1 MKSNM
6 KKGMIALMLCMVMLL
21 SGSTS
26 ALADDANAEMNTV
39 ETVQEVQ
46 AEPAALSEEPAQPET
61 AGEPEATVEATVA
74 APTET
79 ETETAGGEADA
90 PQATETAPEA
100 AVTED
105 TPQTAAETT
114 PHQDAMELTQEMK
127 DADGNTVCTVK
138 AEIPEGTFQANT
150 SEVTMEVTDVD
161 EPIEKEIK
169 ELMKKKLPDGKE
181 LGHYFLYN
189 VSFKV
194 NGQTTEPGREIKI
207 TFDKKDFR
215 IEDVKKANVFYYNE
229 ANSPMGNT
237 EAEIIEIIQKAD
249 KIEELQKAGESADNI
264 DDYDLSEI
272 SLKADGTADKIQ
284 TEGRRSTVYGCYIE
298 KLSKEKVYTAKVGE
312 VEVTV
317 TAPKGA
323 FNRDSDK
330 VYMTAEELTKERKQ
344 EVEKILTAKAEENDE
359 ELVDYKIYDINLWK
373 DEAHTEK
380 IQPQI
385 PVTVNFKN
393 LNLENTEAE
402 TITPIRIDEEAQ
414 TATEVSGTATGENVE
429 MTAEHFTEYGA
440 KMTRKK
446 PGIETYSSTGDGT
459 LATND
464 PIAVNIANDYLPG
477 TENNP
482 VINEQSNEWQVA
494 RGMYTGTG
502 APVDSV
508 DKMQTTEDGLFRY
521 QKSLIPTGIE
531 NEFYVYLNIEPQMKW
546 DWKRFFEGTWLC
558 CSNNEVS
565 DNISFPESATAT
577 QVQDATGANVGKICE
592 TESDAKNPD
601 NATNISKIWT
611 INEIVLKDQNG
622 GVADRI
628 PGNFYVAL
636 PSITENSATILYV
649 VPGTTKVSKL
659 SNLEFEGDKSANR
672 GTLYVPYDSWKGIH
686 YEEQIDDYSTLSSAA
701 DLETITDP
709 MGEVNGNYIE
719 FINFTDQTGGTT
731 YEADGDSA
739 NDLDV
744 DMGAETITWTGFS
757 EPTASSNAADYYKI
771 GKTVYRKN
779 AYQLLYKI
787 RLEVENDSF
796 NSCAEFLSDSTQ
808 TDYIYSTN
816 DTTTLSYSYED
827 DENITQ
833 NATAEFDVP
842 EVRGLLYDI
851 EFQKVDDKG
860 NALPEITFTLSG
872 TTGYGQNLTNLS
884 SIVTTAVSDENG
896 WVKFRNIPWGNYT
909 IKEELTE
916 EQQELYFPV
925 NDIDVT
931 PCYTTDRS
939 LPQDH
944 GTGHTVDLE
953 NDIKNKLVLAN
964 GGIVTNREKTGHTVV
979 KEWVGAAPE
988 GASIDVILKA
998 TVTLDGKETELN
1010 STQLPGVTFE
1020 HSLSEN
1026 TNNWTY
1032 TWQNLPKYYYYGESQ
1047 EKQVLEIN
1055 YTVEETMDDALAA
1068 KYDPTTTTDGKVTTI
1083 TNTPKAVWKILKV
1096 STSNDS
1102 VLLPNAEFTL
1112 RKTAEVDGAVATTSV
1127 IYYGKSAEDGTNKGL
1142 IEWYSNPARTD
1153 AYKINNSQIEAGIY
1167 TLSETKAPEG
1177 YAISTE
1183 KWIVE
1188 FVTAG
1193 ALPVI
1198 TCAGKELEP
1207 EIGSVTGENG
1217 VKLTSYTYKFKN
1229 TPVYDLPSAGGPGI
1243 YWYMIGGMLLM
1254 LAAALILYKNKCKE
1268 VLES

>member
-440 KMTRKK
+440 EMTRKK

-464 PIAVNIANDYLPG
+464 PIA
-477 TENNP
+477 ENFADKY
-482 VINEQSNEWQVA
+482 VLASETVTNEWQIVS
-494 RGMYTGTG
+494 GQYGESLKGLTDT
-502 APVDSV
+502 
-508 DKMQTTEDGLFRY
+508 MQTTTDETLRF
-521 QKSLIPTGIE
+521 QKNVIPTGIE
-531 NEFYVYLNIEPQMKW
+531 NEFYMYLNIEPQMEWSWSSWISRSGIWVVTSYANK
-546 DWKRFFEGTWLC
+546 DEIILPPDAKAADVKKAANVSSNIGKLC
-558 CSNNEVS
+558 ESPTEAAHS
-565 DNISFPESATAT
+565 DNTTKPGSNFTYEVNHITLVDTISGSTVAEMDVKMWFNQATYS
-577 QVQDATGANVGKICE
+577 NVTVLLTPPGSNTCIKVPGFVYDPSTKSLILR
-592 TESDAKNPD
+592 SDAWQEV
-601 NATNISKIWT
+601 TNTEENIGDYYSMSPKAIPT
-611 INEIVLKDQNG
+611 EIL
-622 GVADRI
+622 
-628 PGNFYVAL
+628 
-636 PSITENSATILYV
+636 
-649 VPGTTKVSKL
+649 
-659 SNLEFEGDKSANR
+659 
-672 GTLYVPYDSWKGIH
+672 
-686 YEEQIDDYSTLSSAA
+686 
-701 DLETITDP
+701 DP
-709 MGEVNGNYIE
+709 MGEHIE
-719 FINFTDQTGGTT
+719 FLGVRELTEGTDFVPQTTGSTT
-731 YEADGDSA
+731 YKWSGFTEPESSGSAEDFYTIGTGD
-739 NDLDV
+739 
-744 DMGAETITWTGFS
+744 AE
-757 EPTASSNAADYYKI
+757 K
-771 GKTVYRKN
+771 VYRKN
-779 AYQLLYKI
+779 AWQIVYKV
-787 RLEVENDSF
+787 RLKVEDEGF
-796 NSCAEFLSDSTQ
+796 NSCADDLFNEATTSEQ
-808 TDYIYSTN
+808 CIYDTN
-816 DTTTLSYSYED
+816 GITPLTYSYKA
-827 DENITQ
+827 DENTSQTKTDNFI
-833 NATAEFDVP
+833 VP
-842 EVRGLLYDI
+842 EARGLLYDVK
-851 EFQKVDDKG
+851 FLKTKDDG
-860 NALPEITFTLSG
+860 VTALAGAEFTLSG
-872 TTGYGQNLTNLS
+872 KTGAGIDIQTILS
-884 SIVTTAVSDENG
+884 KEEYTKISDGNG
-896 WVKFRNIPWGNYT
+896 YVRFDDLPWGTYT
-909 IKEELTE
+909 VTETKVPEGYLDSELFKVAPFE
-916 EQQELYFPV
+916 V
-925 NDIDVT
+925 S
-931 PCYTTDRS
+931 PCYTTSSSALEQDADKLQNAILKS
-939 LPQDH
+939 AGLP
-944 GTGHTVDLE
+944 
-953 NDIKNKLVLAN
+953 NDGKIINKEA
-964 GGIVTNREKTGHTVV
+964 TTHTVV

-998 TVTLDGKETELN
+998 TVILDGKETELN
-1010 STQLPGVTFE
+1010 STQLPEVTFE
-1020 HSLSEN
+1020 QSLSAN

-1032 TWQNLPKYYYYGESQ
+1032 TWQNLPKYYYYGEGQ

-1068 KYDPTTTTDGKVTTI
+1068 KYDPTTTTAGKVTTI

-1112 RKTAEVDGAVATTSV
+1112 RKTAEVNGTVATTSV